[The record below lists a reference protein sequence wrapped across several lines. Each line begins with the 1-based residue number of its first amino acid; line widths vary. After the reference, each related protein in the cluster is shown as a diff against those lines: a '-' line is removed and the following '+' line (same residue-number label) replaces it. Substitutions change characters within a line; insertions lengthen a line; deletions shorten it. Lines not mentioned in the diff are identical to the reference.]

1 VDFDPAMYGEIR
13 KTCPAVIVSNDTAYA
28 ALNRVQVVP
37 LTSNTGRLY
46 PSEATVVVD
55 GKASK
60 AIANQIT
67 IAAKE
72 RLKAKL
78 ATLSRADMIAVER
91 VLRIQLGMWL

>member
-1 VDFDPAMYGEIR
+1 
-13 KTCPAVIVSNDTAYA
+13 VIVSNA

-46 PSEATVVVD
+46 PSKATVVVD

-60 AIANQIT
+60 AMADQIT
-67 IAAKE
+67 TAAKE

-91 VLRIQLGMWL
+91 VLKIHLGMGL